1 MRFLRDEQL
10 KRHTSIRIGGPA
22 DLFCAPKNIEEL
34 KEALAYAEEH
44 RLPLSVI
51 GAGTNLL
58 VLDKGFRGLVIQLAP
73 GMNRIAVEEK
83 RATVEA
89 GMLLP
94 RLIKYLAARGLA
106 NLEFLAGVPGTVGGA
121 VVMNA
126 GAWGDEISR
135 YVEKV
140 KVINARGSE
149 RDLSRKQLKFG
160 YRRSALQGSPL
171 ILTEVTFKLR
181 EKSKKGIQKK
191 INQYLLKR
199 KGSQPLGTPN
209 CGSVFK
215 NPDGEYAGR
224 LIQEAGCKGMR
235 VGDAQVSA
243 KHGNFILNLGE
254 AKARDVIRL
263 MTDIQQIV
271 KSKYKICLEP
281 EIKIMVKSPITFK

>member
-1 MRFLRDEQL
+1 MKFLRNEQM

-34 KEALAYAEEH
+34 KEALSYAGEH
-44 RLPLSVI
+44 RLPLSVM

-58 VLDKGFRGLVIQLAP
+58 VLDRGFRGLVIQLAP
-73 GMNRIAVEEK
+73 GMNRIALDDK

-94 RLIKYLAARGLA
+94 RLIKYLASRGLS

-121 VVMNA
+121 VVMDA
-126 GAWGDEISR
+126 GAWGDEIGR

-140 KVINARGSE
+140 KVINGRGSE
-149 RDLSRKQLKFG
+149 RYLSRKQLKFG
-160 YRRSALQGSPL
+160 YRKSALQGSPL
-171 ILTEVTFKLR
+171 ILTEVTLKLR
-181 EKSKKGIQKK
+181 SKSKKNIQKK

-215 NPDGEYAGR
+215 NPTGEFAGK

-235 VGDAQVSA
+235 MGDAQVSA

-263 MTDIQQIV
+263 MTEIQKII
-271 KSKYKICLEP
+271 KNKYKIRLEP
-281 EIKIMVKSPITFK
+281 EIKIMVKSPISF